1 MRWKR
6 VVLWCGL
13 CIRLNQYNRC
23 LHPCVVRL
31 ISERIRALHPI
42 VSRLASLAAGSMA
55 ACALTVGGVVA
66 AGLPSEAHAQ
76 ASVLIKNQSAKAVVE
91 TVDHDARELL
101 LREANGH
108 LITIE
113 YGSAVRD
120 LPHVNAGDRL
130 SIRFVE
136 TLGAVIAAPDSPLP
150 ESTLTTAKGYVHGH
164 PRGVIAAFRRERATV
179 QSIDL
184 TTHTL
189 SFVTTDGES
198 HIAVLRIKAMQDFM
212 ATLKVGDVIDITRT
226 ESISYV
232 ILNDTVTPGTDP
244 GAPADA
250 AGAAAAPAI
259 PAVPAVPAVPAAPSA
274 PAVPAAPA
282 VAPAQ

>member
-1 MRWKR
+1 
-6 VVLWCGL
+6 
-13 CIRLNQYNRC
+13 
-23 LHPCVVRL
+23 
-31 ISERIRALHPI
+31 
-42 VSRLASLAAGSMA
+42 MA